1 MFSKKLKKVVL
12 ASLVAATTLPLF
24 ANEVN
29 VYSHR
34 HYATDKKL
42 IKMFTKQT
50 GIKVNIVKGKAAQL
64 IKRLEI
70 EGEYSPA
77 DVLITVDAGRLEL
90 AKQKGLLKSI
100 NSEVLNNNIPEYLR
114 DPDGSWYGLTKR
126 ARVIVYNK
134 NKITPDM
141 LSTYEDLADPKWKGK
156 IAIRSSKNIYNQSLL
171 ASIIAHD
178 GKEAAAAWAK
188 GVVDNFARVP
198 RGNDNDQAKAIAVG
212 IGDIAVMNTY
222 YIGRMSSSRVTGDR
236 KVIENIGVFFP
247 NQDGRG
253 THINISG
260 AAVAKHSKNTENAI
274 KYIEFLASKEAQ
286 TIYAQAN
293 FEYPV
298 LKGVESSDLVKS
310 WGSFK
315 EDSLSMDTLGKLN
328 VEAVRIFD
336 KAGWR

>member
-1 MFSKKLKKVVL
+1 MFSNKIKKVVL
-12 ASLVAATTLPLF
+12 SSIIAATTLPLF

-34 HYATDKKL
+34 HYATDKEL
-42 IKMFTKQT
+42 IKMFTEKT

-77 DVLITVDAGRLEL
+77 DVLITVDAGRLDL
-90 AKQKGLLKSI
+90 AKNKGLLQPIS
-100 NSEVLNNNIPEYLR
+100 SEVLNKNIPEYLR

-141 LSTYEDLADPKWKGK
+141 LSTYEDLADPKWEGK
-156 IAIRSSKNIYNQSLL
+156 IAIRSAKNIYNQSLL
-171 ASIIAHD
+171 ASLIAHN
-178 GKEAAAAWAK
+178 GKEEAQKWAK
-188 GVVDNFARVP
+188 GMVNNFARVP
-198 RGNDNDQAKAIAVG
+198 KGNDRDQAKAIVAG
-212 IGDIAVMNTY
+212 IGDVAVMNTY
-222 YIGRMSSSRVTGDR
+222 YIGRMSASEDPGD
-236 KVIENIGVFFP
+236 KWVVENIGVFFP
-247 NQDGRG
+247 NQEGRG

-260 AAVAKHSKNTENAI
+260 AAVAKHSKNRENAI
-274 KYIEFLASKEAQ
+274 KYIEFLSSKEAQ

-298 LKGVESSDLVKS
+298 LEGIESSDIVKS
-310 WGSFK
+310 WGKFK
-315 EDSLSMDTLGKLN
+315 EDSLPMDTLGNLN
-328 VEAVRIFD
+328 VEAVKIFD
-336 KAGWR
+336 EAGWR